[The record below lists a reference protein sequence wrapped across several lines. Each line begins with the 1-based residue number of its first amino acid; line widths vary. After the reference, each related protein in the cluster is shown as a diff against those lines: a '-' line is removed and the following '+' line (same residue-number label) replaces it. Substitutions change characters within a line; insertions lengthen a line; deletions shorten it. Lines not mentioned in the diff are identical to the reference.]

1 MKNECGKPA
10 KFKCSLCSYGSKRK
24 FNLKLHMIR
33 MHEEKMFLDFQLRKI
48 NMAGYQA

>member
-1 MKNECGKPA
+1 MTSHMKNECGKPA

-33 MHEEKMFLDFQLRKI
+33 MHEEKIKI
-48 NMAGYQA
+48 NMAGYHA